1 MKLIFTVFLSIFLLV
16 GSKSYA
22 KDYICEKS
30 KYPDGST
37 GDVTYLSIH
46 GNQVTTKNEYVEIN
60 WTEIPLGY
68 DYKLYKMTNNTS
80 RFLLVIAIQKDD
92 KRTLNI
98 TSVKGE
104 RYNIR
109 NQVSWGNCSQVG
121 N

>member
-1 MKLIFTVFLSIFLLV
+1 MKLIFIVFLSIFLLV

-68 DYKLYKMTNNTS
+68 DYKLYKMKEDKTNKYLKPFN
-80 RFLLVIAIQKDD
+80 Q
-92 KRTLNI
+92 LNL
-98 TSVKGE
+98 K
-104 RYNIR
+104 
-109 NQVSWGNCSQVG
+109 
-121 N
+121 